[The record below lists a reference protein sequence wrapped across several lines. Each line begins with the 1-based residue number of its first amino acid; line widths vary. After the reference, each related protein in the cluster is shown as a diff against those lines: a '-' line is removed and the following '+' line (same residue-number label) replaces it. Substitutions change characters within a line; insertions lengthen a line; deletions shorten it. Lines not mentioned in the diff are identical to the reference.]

1 VSFKHVRITYCF
13 NSTGELLALIKKKK
27 KSASH
32 MFKGHMSISYV
43 SCMKFPINRFV
54 GNFYPSNPN
63 FNNKKNFIPAHLL
76 AKKKKKK
83 ISEKHT
89 YPLKQQFQYQFFS
102 KLSIVHFNVPV
113 NY

>member
-1 VSFKHVRITYCF
+1 
-13 NSTGELLALIKKKK
+13 
-27 KSASH
+27 

-63 FNNKKNFIPAHLL
+63 FDNKKNFIPAHLL

-83 ISEKHT
+83 IQKST
-89 YPLKQQFQYQFFS
+89 RTPLNNNFNINFSQNYQLYIS
-102 KLSIVHFNVPV
+102 MSP
-113 NY
+113 